1 MVYILKH
8 YCFKLLK
15 QYKLFVY
22 NYILKVHTINAP
34 KHMMLLQMLQ
44 RVSRGSFKK
53 TTRFPLNHNT
63 HYSLTI
69 RFMFRDI
76 DNSNGSADP
85 LQGI

>member
-1 MVYILKH
+1 
-8 YCFKLLK
+8 
-15 QYKLFVY
+15 
-22 NYILKVHTINAP
+22 
-34 KHMMLLQMLQ
+34 MMLLQMLQ
-44 RVSRGSFKK
+44 RVSRGSLKK

-63 HYSLTI
+63 HYSLTIRFI